1 MIAYLKGNVLAI
13 RENSFVLDVNG
24 VGYLIESDLQTLSR
38 LQTYE
43 NPLAIH
49 THMVV
54 KEDSQALY
62 GFLDFEAVQVF
73 QTLTKVSGV
82 GPKLALNILSHFTL
96 GELKECIHVQDV
108 KWMCQIKGVG
118 KKVAER
124 LLVELKHCEEK
135 LPQAEKSTSSRYNH
149 DQAMDALLK
158 LGYKSQAVS
167 KALSSL
173 KVDEPL
179 SVEELIRRAL
189 PVLSQI

>member
-1 MIAYLKGNVLAI
+1 MIAYLKGSVLAI

-38 LQTYE
+38 LQTHE

-96 GELKECIHVQDV
+96 GELRGIHVQDV

-135 LPQAEKSTSSRYNH
+135 LPQAEKSISSRYNQ

-167 KALSSL
+167 KALL
-173 KVDEPL
+173 
-179 SVEELIRRAL
+179 A
-189 PVLSQI
+189 